1 MVSFNSVTI
10 VLPTL
15 LFLVAVFGGTL
26 LKFTVGAG
34 RSARLRLVAK
44 PWYAGGEHAHDRSEL
59 LGTQRPQARQIDD
72 GDDDGE
78 QYRGQNR
85 LTPVHSAVVGA
96 DMRSDQPVDAVAAQ
110 QADRA
115 GGYRGHQ
122 RLRIGGDDALVVHI
136 AVETGAEH
144 VCKQRIRQD
153 EAHRNRQSD
162 DGDTAWAAE

>member
-85 LTPVHSAVVGA
+85 LTPVHSAVVGT
-96 DMRSDQPVDAVAAQ
+96 
-110 QADRA
+110 
-115 GGYRGHQ
+115 
-122 RLRIGGDDALVVHI
+122 DDVL
-136 AVETGAEH
+136 
-144 VCKQRIRQD
+144 Q
-153 EAHRNRQSD
+153 N
-162 DGDTAWAAE
+162 